1 MEKVELYIIEKEN
14 YCELQKEWN
23 HPLEQGDC
31 EMVYYKAM
39 AEAQKQPTEIL
50 FLNFQDGIRKRVFV
64 PLDLQNEELH
74 RRDEVIHLI
83 GSFLKVVAKVSH
95 HIYEPYFTYTNIDE
109 VYDLLISELEKTPWP
124 EYPFQ
129 EQMKYERGDEIGKRE
144 NVIFLTGEYLRYNLI
159 FDDFLYAPFFKYPV
173 AMSLARLKDQIQVMI
188 YLQ

>member
-23 HPLEQGDC
+23 QPLEQGDC

-64 PLDLQNEELH
+64 PEDLQNEELIK
-74 RRDEVIHLI
+74 RNEVIHLI
-83 GSFLKVVAKVSH
+83 GTFLKEVAKVPPN
-95 HIYEPYFTYTNIDE
+95 IYDLFLTYNTIDE
-109 VYDLLISELEKTPWP
+109 VYDLLIQELEKTPWP

-144 NVIFLTGEYLRYNLI
+144 NVIFLTGEFLRYNLI
-159 FDDFLYAPFFKYPV
+159 YEDFLYAPFFKYPV
-173 AMSLARLKDQIQVMI
+173 AMSLERFKDHIQVMI
-188 YLQ
+188 YLK